1 MIITISEK
9 KVRKELAEAQ
19 ARLQEYG
26 ERRTDLEGI
35 GRCLH
40 WLKDPQAVDY
50 FRRAAQVAPDPRGPD
65 AGNAIWMGTIWGFA
79 GEPTKAT
86 KRLQQA
92 YQIATQQA
100 STGGLHGYI
109 HLIKTCVLLGYDAE
123 AQTHVATLHARG
135 DQVPELE
142 ALGILAQARQNQQI
156 GLAQAAVD
164 RLATLI
170 RRERWQLSATRAPT
184 PWDWYEIALRL
195 AKDLGADIPE
205 EALP

>member
-50 FRRAAQVAPDPRGPD
+50 FRRAVQTYPNRQDKT
-65 AGNAIWMGTIWGFA
+65 AGELLNMGTLWLFA
-79 GEPTKAT
+79 GEPAKAT
-86 KRLQQA
+86 KQLQHA
-92 YQIATQQA
+92 YQIATKQA
-100 STGGLHGYI
+100 STGALHGYI
-109 HLIKTCVLLGYDAE
+109 HLIKTCVLLGSDAE
-123 AQTHVATLHARG
+123 AHTYVATLHARG

-142 ALGILAQARQNQQI
+142 ALGILAQARQTQQL
-156 GLAQAAVD
+156 GLAQDAVD